1 MVQPPSYVDPTFLN
15 HVCLLQKSFY
25 GLKQAPKAWFERL
38 STHLLHLG
46 FQASLADSSLFIL
59 RHGKYLVFLLV
70 YVDIVLTSNCLSLL
84 QTLIQQLSSEFE
96 LKDLGNLHYFLGLQI
111 ACTSKGLFL
120 NQSKYGQDLLL
131 KHNMLSAKAAK
142 TPCAP
147 NLRLVLVEGYLLTN
161 PHVYRSMVGSLH
173 YLTFTMPD
181 LSFAIHQVC
190 QFMSAPSEAHL
201 IAAKW
206 ILRYVSGIPN
216 FGIFFQHGPLSLSAF
231 SDSDWVGDP
240 FDCRSTTE
248 YLVYLGFNPITWSAK
263 KQDTVSQSSTEFKYK
278 AFAIATA
285 KL

>member
-1 MVQPPSYVDPTFLN
+1 
-15 HVCLLQKSFY
+15 
-25 GLKQAPKAWFERL
+25 
-38 STHLLHLG
+38 
-46 FQASLADSSLFIL
+46 
-59 RHGKYLVFLLV
+59 
-70 YVDIVLTSNCLSLL
+70 
-84 QTLIQQLSSEFE
+84 
-96 LKDLGNLHYFLGLQI
+96 
-111 ACTSKGLFL
+111 
-120 NQSKYGQDLLL
+120 
-131 KHNMLSAKAAK
+131 MLSAKAAK

-147 NLRLVLVEGYLLTN
+147 NLRLVLVEGSLLTN

-201 IAAKW
+201 IAAKR